1 MRSGAA
7 TSTPLIAR
15 EPARIGER
23 DPEQTAA
30 FWPITVRATTAAS
43 VHTGL

>member
-1 MRSGAA
+1 MAA
-7 TSTPLIAR
+7 C
-15 EPARIGER
+15 EPAQTDEL
-23 DPEQTAA
+23 DPEQAAA